1 MKTNWKD
8 LVKSRMKETKIT
20 QAMLAERMDKSQS
33 AIAHWLGGNRNPSI
47 EEIAL
52 MMDIVGLDKMTLNS
66 DGTIDKPESHRNVR
80 YSKIQPSYYSE
91 FPLIS
96 AVQAGVWTG
105 IPDSYSPDDVN
116 MLPTTV
122 RASEEAFWLDVCGD
136 SMTTQSGPVSFP
148 EGTRI
153 LVDPGRYPCNG
164 SFVVAMLDK
173 DEEATFK
180 KLVIDAGQKY
190 LKPLNPDYRTLLVDD
205 SICRI
210 IGVVVDAKYSIF

>member
-1 MKTNWKD
+1 MKMTWQD
-8 LVKSRMKETKIT
+8 LVKSRIKELGTT
-20 QAMLAERMDKSQS
+20 QEKVAEKLGVTPGGLG
-33 AIAHWLGGNRNPSI
+33 HWLNGRRDASI
-47 EEIAL
+47 EQVSRILNAVKLE
-52 MMDIVGLDKMTLNS
+52 GLVLNA
-66 DGTIDKPESHRNVR
+66 DGTIEKQETHGNVHL
-80 YSKIQPSYYSE
+80 SKTQPDYYSE

-105 IPDSYSPDDVN
+105 IPDSYSPDDMN

-122 RASEEAFWLDVCGD
+122 RASEEAFWLDVYGD

-153 LVDPGRYPCNG
+153 LVDPDRYPSNG

-180 KLVIDAGQKY
+180 KLVIDAGHKY
-190 LKPLNPDYRTLLVDD
+190 LKPLNPDYKTLPIDD
-205 SICRI
+205 DICRI
-210 IGVVVDAKYSIF
+210 VGVVVDAKFSIF